1 MPFFLIVALAIPRP
15 HGHTAPATMTGIVQ
29 PLGAVDGAA
38 QDIDTGSG
46 LAATGLAAT
55 GLAATDLAATGLA
68 AIAASRGRRHPF

>member
-1 MPFFLIVALAIPRP
+1 LTRKWLIMPFFLIVALAIPRP

-55 GLAATDLAATGLA
+55 GLAA
-68 AIAASRGRRHPF
+68 IAASRGRRHPF

>member
-1 MPFFLIVALAIPRP
+1 
-15 HGHTAPATMTGIVQ
+15 MTGIVQ

-55 GLAATDLAATGLA
+55 GLAATGLA